1 MPTGS
6 ASTRLIVVRGNS
18 GSGKSSIAQ
27 GIRAAYGHG
36 IAWVEQ
42 DFVRRMIFNE
52 LDQPDGANIGMIER
66 IAGYALDRGFHVVL
80 EGILPTRR
88 YGEMLARLAR
98 EHLGNSFFYYLDV
111 PFDET
116 VRRHATRPKA
126 AAFGLDEMRA
136 WYRARDLLATPEE
149 TLIDESSSLDATVR
163 LILADSGL
171 RYVPPHVCP

>member
-1 MPTGS
+1 MPIGS

-27 GIRAAYGHG
+27 GIRSAHGHG

-42 DFVRRMIFNE
+42 DFVRRMIFDE

-88 YGEMLARLAR
+88 YGEMLARLAH
-98 EHLGNSFFYYLDV
+98 EHLGSSFFYYLDV

-126 AAFGLDEMRA
+126 AAFGLEEMRA
-136 WYRARDLLATPEE
+136 WYRARDLLTTPEE
-149 TLIDESSSLDATVR
+149 KLIDESSSLDETVR

>member
-1 MPTGS
+1 MPIGS

-18 GSGKSSIAQ
+18 GAGKSSIAQ
-27 GIRAAYGHG
+27 GIRAAHGHG
-36 IAWVEQ
+36 VAWVEQ
-42 DFVRRMIFNE
+42 DFVRRMIFDE

-66 IAGYALDRGFHVVL
+66 IAGYALDSGFHVVL

-98 EHLGNSFFYYLDV
+98 EHLGSSLFYYLDV

-126 AAFGLDEMRA
+126 AAFGFEDMRE
-136 WYRARDLLATPEE
+136 WYRSRDLLGTPEE
-149 TLIDESSSLDATVR
+149 KLIDESSSLDETVQ
-163 LILADSGL
+163 LILTDSGL
-171 RYVPPHVCP
+171 R